1 MSTLENIRKR
11 PAITIGIIG
20 FALVLFLF
28 TGINGCD
35 RLVGGDRDTAAKV
48 DGEKIKYDELRIAAD
63 NAADNYKQQYGT
75 TPDANLNAEQTLN
88 SLIDS
93 KLIGKEIDRLG
104 IKATDT
110 EIADLIYGP
119 TALPYFTNM
128 ARQYGFNSMDELYQ
142 FAKSGEQGSEMAQ
155 MIIDNAVAMLREQL
169 PQQKFQ
175 SLLGAINVNKL
186 DAKAYYDAAS
196 STATLYVARQDLNT
210 IADDQVNVSD
220 DEIRARYNDTKS
232 RYAIPEQLTIADYI
246 LVDVVPSSED
256 RLAAQQEVE
265 AVIPQLK
272 EQPGLEAIGGNYN
285 FTSNTVTGTA
295 DKISDNQIK
304 NNLDKIIEESV
315 VLISAG
321 ENYTL
326 AKLLSTAKK
335 SEKAS
340 VEVLAVAADADADAL
355 VKSLNEGTPV
365 ADLKELTPAATEAI
379 EIDMI
384 NDPASATFADKE
396 TGKYFTFA
404 DPASGTPMIAA
415 VKSYSEPVTVY
426 EIAKIQRPV
435 EASDATYGNQLE
447 QLTAYIAAN
456 PAAADFKANAT
467 ESNFNVLQT
476 SIAPSNLSVLGRPST
491 GAAAKWATEAKKGQ
505 VSDVFTDDAHSYLL
519 VLAVNDR
526 YSDFV
531 PVSDPG
537 VANDIRLRL
546 TAEKKADKLVADL
559 NGKASDVDSYAAIMK
574 VTPETV
580 TANYGSEYVRGFIP
594 GDPALL
600 AAIAK
605 AKKGDFVGPLAT
617 RNSVVV
623 FTVNDIENSGR
634 EFDFDTDR
642 RTAMQRQPASVLR
655 NISNILRANKK
666 IDYNVQRFYSGN

>member
-1 MSTLENIRKR
+1 MSTLEHIRKR

-48 DGEKIKYDELRIAAD
+48 DGEKIKYDELRLATD
-63 NAADNYKQQYGT
+63 NASENYKQQYGT
-75 TPDANLNAEQTLN
+75 NPDGNLIAEQALN
-88 SLIDS
+88 GLIDT
-93 KLIGKEIDRLG
+93 KLLNKEIERLG

-110 EIADLIYGP
+110 EIADLIYGE

-142 FAKSGEQGSEMAQ
+142 FAKSGEQGAEMAQ
-155 MIIDNAVAMLREQL
+155 MILDNAVAMLREQL

-210 IADDQVNVSD
+210 VPDDQVTVTD
-220 DEIRARYNDTKS
+220 DDIRARYKETKA
-232 RYAIPEQLTIADYI
+232 RYAIPEELTIADYI

-285 FTSNTVTGTA
+285 FTSTTVTGTA
-295 DKISDNQIK
+295 ESLSDNQLK
-304 NNLDKIIEESV
+304 ANLEKIIAEQAC
-315 VLISAG
+315 LLTAG
-321 ENYTL
+321 DGYTL
-326 AKLLSTAKK
+326 AKLLSTTSKP
-335 SEKAS
+335 EKVS
-340 VEVLAVAADADADAL
+340 VEIFAVDPAASSDSIIKVLADGSKAADI
-355 VKSLNEGTPV
+355 KQ
-365 ADLKELTPAATEAI
+365 LTPASTEAI

-384 NDPASATFADKE
+384 NDPAAATFADKTPGQYFSFDDPQ
-396 TGKYFTFA
+396 TGA
-404 DPASGTPMIAA
+404 PMIAN

-426 EIAKIQRPV
+426 EIARIQRPV

-447 QLTAYIAAN
+447 QLTTYIAAN
-456 PAAADFKANAT
+456 PNAADFKANAT
-467 ESNFNVLQT
+467 ESNFDVLQT
-476 SIAPSNLSVLGRPST
+476 SVAPSNLSVLGRPST
-491 GAAAKWATEAKKGQ
+491 GAAAKWATDAKKGQ

-519 VLAVNDR
+519 VLAVADR

-531 PVSDPG
+531 PVSDPN
-537 VANDIRLRL
+537 VANDIRSRL
-546 TAEKKADKLVADL
+546 IAEKKGEKLVADL
-559 NGKASDVDSYAAIMK
+559 KGKASDVDGYAAIMK
-574 VTPETV
+574 ATPETV
-580 TANYGSEYVRGFIP
+580 TANYGSEYVRGFVP

-600 AAIAK
+600 SAVAN

-617 RNSVVV
+617 RNSVIV
-623 FTVNDIENSGR
+623 FTVNDVENSGR

-642 RTAMQRQPASVLR
+642 RTVMQRQPASIMR

-666 IDYNVQRFYSGN
+666 ISYDVQRFYSGN